1 VNGPEL
7 AGRRAGERLPRR
19 NRRRGM
25 TNTLGRRQRHPSITH
40 GGNNTN
46 LAGRKFSSADQQ
58 IAVGWSWVVG
68 GPVAP
73 MTS

>member
-1 VNGPEL
+1 
-7 AGRRAGERLPRR
+7 
-19 NRRRGM
+19 M